1 MARQQFDKLD
11 YRILRLI
18 SDNARKPFLE
28 IARES
33 NVSGAAIHQRVQ
45 KLIGNKVIRGFET
58 IFNPSAAGFDTC
70 AYIGFILKDSS
81 RFQEVINSLR
91 EIPEVVECH
100 ITSGHYDIMAKIYAK
115 NNRHLMNLIHDKMN
129 TLGLARTETLIS
141 FEEVFRRPIPISE
154 NNAQ

>member
-11 YRILRLI
+11 YRILTTI

-45 KLIGNKVIRGFET
+45 KLIGNGVIRGFET
-58 IFNPSAAGFDTC
+58 ILNPNSAGFETC

-81 RFQEVINSLR
+81 RFNEVIEVLK
-91 EIPEVVECH
+91 EIPQVVECH
-100 ITSGHYDIMAKIYAK
+100 ITSGQYDILAKIYAK
-115 NNRHLMNLIHDKMN
+115 NNNHLMKLIHEKMN
-129 TLGLARTETLIS
+129 TIGLARTESLIS
-141 FEEVFRRPIPISE
+141 FQEVFKRPIPIGTD
-154 NNAQ
+154 ND